1 MSFKFY
7 ELSKKYFEEQA
18 KSDHEYFFYI
28 LDGNMKFTI
37 QDKEYDVDKGSI
49 VKIQKGESYRFINL
63 SQNSRIVLI
72 SSNKFLESKI
82 S

>member
-7 ELSKKYFEEQA
+7 ELSKKYVEEQS

-28 LDGNMKFTI
+28 LDGNMKFNI